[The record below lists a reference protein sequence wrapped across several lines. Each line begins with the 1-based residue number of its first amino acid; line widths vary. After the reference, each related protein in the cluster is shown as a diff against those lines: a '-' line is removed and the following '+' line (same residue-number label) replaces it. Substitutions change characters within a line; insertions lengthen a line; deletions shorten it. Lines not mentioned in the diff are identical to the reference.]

1 MKFFRPRRRRLQPY
15 EKDFLRSSRR
25 QKKAR
30 SSKRWKLLNFVVI
43 LLIAALGVGIIY
55 GISITMSVIRNA
67 DRLMRL
73 PAGEFNHM
81 AGNLMPQHEQV
92 LFPSRNHD
100 ITLSGWYF
108 KAPEGPAKGNLI
120 LVHNNREN
128 RLQFGLETANLA
140 QVLLNHKF
148 NLLIFDLRHSGK
160 SDGKLSTYG
169 YAEYLDLLGAMDF
182 MHQVTGDRNFVL
194 FGVGT
199 GCSTSLFA
207 FERLFQDAKKEE
219 KAEKATQDTKNPKDL
234 NAKTDA
240 NAAPDAN
247 TKKGATEND
256 TKATKAANVGIQVQD
271 IKAMILDTPASSADD
286 YIRAEIKNEG
296 FWNRNYYY
304 PYIPQAV
311 KASIGDFSEGNLVPI
326 VTSVQAPILI
336 LYPQYDNVVGTAT
349 VENLLK
355 ERNRLNHET
364 TYIHCFEGFQG
375 HLNAWQ
381 ERREE
386 YQEALTEFLDR
397 YF

>member
-15 EKDFLRSSRR
+15 EKDFLKSSRR
-25 QKKAR
+25 QNKAR
-30 SSKRWKLLNFVVI
+30 SSKRWKLFNYTVI

-100 ITLSGWYF
+100 INLSGWYF

-140 QVLLNHKF
+140 QVLLNRKF

-182 MHQVTGDRNFVL
+182 MYQVSGDRNFIL

-199 GCSTSLFA
+199 GCTTSLFA
-207 FERLFQDAKKEE
+207 FERLFQDAKNEE
-219 KAEKATQDTKNPKDL
+219 KLKAETAATADKTGKDDKKDQASNP
-234 NAKTDA
+234 
-240 NAAPDAN
+240 
-247 TKKGATEND
+247 
-256 TKATKAANVGIQVQD
+256 GIQVQD

-286 YIRAEIKNEG
+286 YIRAEIKSEG

-311 KASIGDFSEGNLVPI
+311 KASIGDFAEGNLVPI

-336 LYPQYDNVVGTAT
+336 LYPQYDNVIGTET

-364 TYIHCFEGFQG
+364 TYIHRFEGLQG

>member
-1 MKFFRPRRRRLQPY
+1 MKFFRPRKRHLQPY
-15 EKDFLRSSRR
+15 EKDFIKSSRR
-25 QKKAR
+25 QTKAQSTR
-30 SSKRWKLLNFVVI
+30 RWQLLNYAVI
-43 LLIAALGVGIIY
+43 LLFTVLAVGIIY
-55 GISITMSVIRNA
+55 GISITMAVIRNA

-81 AGNLMPQHEQV
+81 AGNLMSQHEQV

-100 ITLSGWYF
+100 INLSGWYF

-140 QVLLNHKF
+140 QVLLKRNF

-182 MHQVTGDRNFVL
+182 MYQVSGNRNFVL

-199 GCSTSLFA
+199 GCTTSLFA
-207 FERLFQDAKKEE
+207 FERLFEDAKKDES
-219 KAEKATQDTKNPKDL
+219 L
-234 NAKTDA
+234 
-240 NAAPDAN
+240 
-247 TKKGATEND
+247 
-256 TKATKAANVGIQVQD
+256 KAAESIQVQD

-304 PYIPQAV
+304 PYIPKAV
-311 KASIGDFSEGNLVPI
+311 KASIGDFAEENLVPI
-326 VTSVQAPILI
+326 ATSVQAPILI

-349 VENLLK
+349 VENLLN

-364 TYIHCFEGFQG
+364 TYIHCFEGLQG